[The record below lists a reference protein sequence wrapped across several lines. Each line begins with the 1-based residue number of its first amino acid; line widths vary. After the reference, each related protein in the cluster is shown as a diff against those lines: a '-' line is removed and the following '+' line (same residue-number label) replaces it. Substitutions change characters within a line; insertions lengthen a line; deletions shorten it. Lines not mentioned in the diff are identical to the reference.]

1 MAEEEYEEYE
11 EEVEEVEDSNA
22 GGEQNQAKEGE
33 PQNKNTNIIGQPKAE
48 DEKSSNSKKSGGSKV
63 SKSKNSNKKQA
74 SNANTNSN
82 NEKRKTTKSNKTK
95 NTNDNKNEN
104 NNENAYKIPTPE
116 QVVSTRAYLEQT
128 VTSVI
133 QEALLELARRRPS
146 NPLEFVGNYI
156 LDKAK
161 KNK

>member
-11 EEVEEVEDSNA
+11 EEEEEKEDSNA

-48 DEKSSNSKKSGGSKV
+48 DKKSSNSKKSGASKA
-63 SKSKNSNKKQA
+63 SKSKNSNKKPA
-74 SNANTNSN
+74 SNVNTNN
-82 NEKRKTTKSNKTK
+82 NEKRKTTKSNNSK
-95 NTNDNKNEN
+95 NTNENK
-104 NNENAYKIPTPE
+104 NENAYKIPTPE

-133 QEALLELARRRPS
+133 QEALLELARRRPN

>member
-22 GGEQNQAKEGE
+22 GGEQNQAKESE
-33 PQNKNTNIIGQPKAE
+33 PQNKNTNVIGQPKAE
-48 DEKSSNSKKSGGSKV
+48 DKKSSNSKKSGASKA
-63 SKSKNSNKKQA
+63 SKSKNSNKKPA
-74 SNANTNSN
+74 SNANTNN
-82 NEKRKTTKSNKTK
+82 NEKRKTTKSNNAK
-95 NTNDNKNEN
+95 NTNENK
-104 NNENAYKIPTPE
+104 NENAYKIPTPE

>member
-22 GGEQNQAKEGE
+22 GGEQNQAKESE
-33 PQNKNTNIIGQPKAE
+33 PQNKNTNVIGQPKAE
-48 DEKSSNSKKSGGSKV
+48 DKKSSNSKKSGASKA
-63 SKSKNSNKKQA
+63 SKSKNSNKKPA
-74 SNANTNSN
+74 SNVNTNN
-82 NEKRKTTKSNKTK
+82 NEKRKTTKSNNSK
-95 NTNDNKNEN
+95 NTNENK
-104 NNENAYKIPTPE
+104 NENAYKIPTPE

-133 QEALLELARRRPS
+133 QEALLELARRRPN

>member
-11 EEVEEVEDSNA
+11 EEVEVVEDSNA

-33 PQNKNTNIIGQPKAE
+33 PQNKNTNVIGQPKAE
-48 DEKSSNSKKSGGSKV
+48 DKKSSNSKKSGASKA
-63 SKSKNSNKKQA
+63 SKSKNSNKKPA
-74 SNANTNSN
+74 SNANTNN
-82 NEKRKTTKSNKTK
+82 NEKRKTTKSNNAK
-95 NTNDNKNEN
+95 NTNENK
-104 NNENAYKIPTPE
+104 NENAYKIPTPE

>member
-33 PQNKNTNIIGQPKAE
+33 PQNKNTNVIGQPKAE
-48 DEKSSNSKKSGGSKV
+48 DKKSSNSKKSGASKA
-63 SKSKNSNKKQA
+63 SKSKNSNKKPA
-74 SNANTNSN
+74 SNANTNN
-82 NEKRKTTKSNKTK
+82 NEKRKTTKSNNAK
-95 NTNDNKNEN
+95 NTNENK
-104 NNENAYKIPTPE
+104 NENAYKIPTPE